1 MIEIISGKIL
11 SLNPA
16 AAVVETQAG
25 IGFLLNITLST
36 FTALEGSDSARL
48 LVHESIREDAWT
60 LFGFL
65 TEDERELFRA
75 LVGVSG
81 VGAASARMILSAI
94 PTSELR
100 QVISSGD
107 VKRLKTVKGIGAKTA
122 ERIIVDLRDKIKVD
136 VSTLI
141 EQTRPLPPAYDEALE
156 ALVILGFA
164 RVASQKALQKL
175 FADAPEL
182 TVESAIKRAM
192 SML

>member
-36 FTALEGSDSARL
+36 FTALEGRDSARL

-136 VSTLI
+136 PSTLI